1 MLMTLSR
8 RFIDGRYR
16 FRVLY
21 DDRPEDRY
29 GGHPENADDGERA
42 RDPGTPSLEA
52 RDPYAMRRAPAGLT
66 VTHQRLF
73 QTLNNGS

>member
-1 MLMTLSR
+1 MDGCLTLQVL
-8 RFIDGRYR
+8 DHYR
-16 FRVLY
+16 S
-21 DDRPEDRY
+21 EDRY